1 MKDAR
6 LRFLSVVVLSIASF
20 MNVVAAMLTV
30 GWWFI
35 HEKQKGVVLRFIPF
49 WIYLGIIG
57 FFGLLIQVEGGEGL
71 SYVLRLGAIA
81 LLAAWT
87 YREFRSGEFLDVA
100 VWVFGKKVGFELGLV
115 AEMSIQSLRVLE
127 EDIGR
132 IRMALIIK
140 GGKGWVRTLPTTL
153 SLLLMTTLRRSDA
166 QATLLAL
173 RGYQKGGELCPE
185 FSRQPRDLLSG
196 SVALAIFFL
205 TLYLTLSV

>member
-6 LRFLSVVVLSIASF
+6 LRFLSVVALSIASF
-20 MNVVAAMLTV
+20 MSVVAAMLTV

-35 HEKQKGVVLRFIPF
+35 HEKQKRVIFRSIPF

-57 FFGLLIQVEGGEGL
+57 FFGLVIQVESGGGL
-71 SYVLRLGAIA
+71 SYILRLGAIA

-87 YREFRSGEFLDVA
+87 YREFRSGEFLEVA
-100 VWVFGKKVGFELGLV
+100 VWIFGKKVGFELGLV

-140 GGKGWVRTLPTTL
+140 
-153 SLLLMTTLRRSDA
+153 
-166 QATLLAL
+166 
-173 RGYQKGGELCPE
+173 
-185 FSRQPRDLLSG
+185 
-196 SVALAIFFL
+196 
-205 TLYLTLSV
+205 